1 MEKTLHAAVIQDAL
15 SKLGWSRADLAN
27 QVAVSPQVV
36 SHWLTGKHFPRPDK
50 LLKLALKLRLSFEQ
64 MVQSTIPKPVIAFRA
79 KANAKTNEA
88 HLRKAHTMGVLLREL
103 VDFLPAKQ
111 YLRTEL
117 SLPDAFSYSDVQNA
131 AAQVRMKLEAGSTT
145 PIEFTQLVDEFK
157 RNDAVIV
164 PVLWGEQEK
173 HRNALHILLP
183 EHKRTFVYV
192 NLDTYMADFKFWM
205 AHELAHVY
213 TPELA
218 GTDIG
223 EDFADAFAG
232 ELLYPSLQA
241 KNLYDQLTEHV
252 GDQTKIIEAMWGE
265 AQAFGISIYTVYKQL
280 GVIARDAGQPMFEV
294 DQQSLGFYLNAQKGG
309 LVSERFFGESSPTTT
324 QLISVA
330 QSVFHTDFFAALA
343 NFIKHNDTG
352 VGYVQQILDIGLV
365 DAKNLHH
372 SLTAPG
378 VSV

>member
-1 MEKTLHAAVIQDAL
+1 MEKTLQAAVIQSAL
-15 SKLGWSRADLAN
+15 SKLGWSQADLAD

-64 MVQSTIPKPVIAFRA
+64 LVQSTIPKPVIAFRA
-79 KANAKTNEA
+79 KANTKTNEA

-117 SLPDAFSYSDVQNA
+117 SLPAAFSYLDVQNA
-131 AAQVRMKLEAGSTT
+131 AMQVRTKLETSSSE
-145 PIEFTQLVDEFK
+145 PIEYTKLVHEFK

-164 PVLWGEQEK
+164 PVLWGKQELHK
-173 HRNALHILLP
+173 NALHILLP
-183 EHKRTFVYV
+183 EHDRTFVYV

-218 GTDIG
+218 GTEIG

-232 ELLYPSLQA
+232 ALLYPSFRA
-241 KNLYDQLTEHV
+241 KNLYVQLSEHV
-252 GDQTKIIEAMWGE
+252 GDQTKIIKTMWGE
-265 AQAFGISIYTVYKQL
+265 AQTFGISIYTVYKQL
-280 GVIARDAGQPMFEV
+280 GAFAGDAGQPIIEV
-294 DQQSLGFYLNAQKGG
+294 DPQSLGFYLSAQKGG

-324 QLISVA
+324 QLISMA

-343 NFIKHNDTG
+343 NFVKHNDTG

-365 DAKNLHH
+365 DAKNLHR
-372 SLTAPG
+372 SLTAPE